1 MAEKAPFFLPS
12 LEKGATNTMTENLA
26 LGAAAAAAKKAE
38 EAAALAADRNRIMR
52 VDPTASTGE
61 SQFTV
66 ILRSEDHVK
75 LLDHLKTLPP
85 SSADLEIRNLEEHEM
100 KTYVEALTERLRT
113 RRDFELVMTWMNVFL
128 KCHGDIVATAEDDGA
143 RDALQVWRDV
153 LKIEQGR
160 LGARVGFCLGVAEFL
175 RSAR

>member
-1 MAEKAPFFLPS
+1 
-12 LEKGATNTMTENLA
+12 MTENLS
-26 LGAAAAAAKKAE
+26 LNSAAAAAKQAE

-52 VDPTASTGE
+52 VDPNASSGE
-61 SQFTV
+61 SKFTV

-85 SSADLEIRNLEEHEM
+85 SSADLEIRGLQEDEI

-113 RRDFELVMTWMNVFL
+113 RRDYELVMTWMNVFL
-128 KCHGDIVATAEDDGA
+128 KCHGDVVATTEEEGV
-143 RDALQVWRDV
+143 REALQAWAEV
-153 LKIEQGR
+153 LKTEQAR
-160 LGARVGFCLGVAEFL
+160 LSGRVGFCLGVAEFL